1 MFLMI
6 NISQFLDVSIILKY
20 GNYSLL
26 TYSMLLFK
34 KYFLNIILRNWI
46 NE

>member
-1 MFLMI
+1 MSVMI
-6 NISQFLDVSIILKY
+6 NILQFLDVAVILKY